1 MDKSTFAELI
11 DAYAD
16 AKASKNKVLIKVMIN
31 QLEQAL
37 NLIFPESPEEIPE
50 PQGVE
55 ITEEY

>member
-37 NLIFPESPEEIPE
+37 NFVFPDAPNENDT

>member
-16 AKASKNKVLIKVMIN
+16 ARASKNKVLIKVMIS

-37 NLIFPESPEEIPE
+37 NLVFPEASEEAPAS
-50 PQGVE
+50 QGVE

>member
-37 NLIFPESPEEIPE
+37 SFVFPDAPNENDA

>member
-37 NLIFPESPEEIPE
+37 NFVFPDAPNEIDP

>member
-1 MDKSTFAELI
+1 MDKQTFAELI

-16 AKASKNKVLIKVMIN
+16 ARASKNQVLIKVMIG

-37 NLIFPESPEEIPE
+37 NLVFPPAPEEAPA